1 MILSQM
7 AQHQSESMTAIK
19 TQFDGLMAHML
30 SSFPAG
36 NVAPSPPAR
45 RSHLS
50 TIEYTTTDSQVGESL
65 VATSP
70 TQALTNHDPNAA
82 SQSMR
87 SIASDSSGGSSTV
100 RPPRTKRSRSIQN
113 DMEQLSLQSDP
124 NSDSELSTLGHI
136 AHDSE
141 VFNDLSR
148 SPDAPDTS
156 MHAPNFHSE
165 VATTDSNA
173 QYQFQR
179 DSNGGAHQ

>member
-1 MILSQM
+1 
-7 AQHQSESMTAIK
+7 MTAIK